1 MNFQKL
7 WVTAAALA
15 VLAVAWTSYRW
26 AGVALVVTGG
36 VMWILLHFTR
46 SLQVLKRAANRPMG
60 FVGSAVML
68 NAKLKV
74 GVSLLHVIAMT
85 KSLGLLQSPK
95 DAQPEVFRWTDESQ
109 SHVTCEFRNGK
120 LASWVLYRPTQDD
133 AAPAGA
139 AGEAAGAPGTTP
151 AP

>member
-68 NAKLKV
+68 NAKLKP

-95 DAQPEVFRWTDESQ
+95 DEQPEVFRWTDESQ
-109 SHVTCEFRNGK
+109 SHVTCQFRNGK
-120 LASWVLYRPTQDD
+120 LTTWVLFRPTQDD
-133 AAPAGA
+133 A
-139 AGEAAGAPGTTP
+139 GEAPP